1 MTIRAAISLCLGGL
15 FLALGL
21 GSPASAQQV
30 GQTNLGSDQG
40 GIANNQD
47 INLIDA
53 FGLARGTG
61 TDWMIAARG
70 TALSLSYDGA
80 GNNLFG
86 NVTIPPAVSTAGAV
100 GLPTGVVFNGTTSF
114 NVPNSA
120 VPAQFLFATAD
131 GAIAAYNPNVDPSNA
146 FLAINNSA
154 KGASYT
160 GLTIAEVSPGVF
172 HLYAANFKKGTID
185 VFDGNFHPVT
195 TSGNCNK
202 AAVSLQSESEL
213 SGRLSPYNIQALGN
227 DLVIAYAV
235 RGTTGQLVTGKGL
248 GLVLITDPELEL
260 ITFLHGG
267 ANLNAPYGIAEAPA
281 DFGMLS
287 HALLIANSGNGTIAA
302 FDPFRGKFIA
312 LLVDTVSGNPLRIDG
327 LHSLGFGAQFAA
339 DFPNDTF
346 QASPVQSGSFNAL
359 YFTAGPMGGTHGLF
373 GDLVPP
379 TADFVLGEQ

>member
-1 MTIRAAISLCLGGL
+1 MTIRAAISFCLGGL
-15 FLALGL
+15 FLALVL
-21 GSPASAQQV
+21 SSPASAQQV

-80 GNNLFG
+80 GNNLFS

-160 GLTIAEVSPGVF
+160 GLTIAEVRPGVF

-185 VFDGNFHPVT
+185 VFDGNYNPVAFT
-195 TSGNCNK
+195 TPIPQLGFGGNL
-202 AAVSLQSESEL
+202 A
-213 SGRLSPYNIQALGN
+213 PYNIQALGK
-227 DLVIAYAV
+227 DLAITFAV
-235 RGTTGQLVTGKGL
+235 RGSNGQVVAGKGF
-248 GLVLITDPELEL
+248 GLVSITNVKGNPLS
-260 ITFLHGG
+260 FLKDSS
-267 ANLNAPYGIAEAPA
+267 LNAPYGIAQAPA
-281 DFGMLS
+281 DFGRLS
-287 HALLIANSGNGTIAA
+287 HTLLIANSGNGTIAA
-302 FDPFRGKFIA
+302 FDPFSGKFIT
-312 LLVDTVSGNPLRIDG
+312 LLVDTVSGNTLTIDG

-339 DFPNDTF
+339 DFPNNTF
-346 QASPVQSGSFNAL
+346 QASPVQNGSFNAL
-359 YFTAGPMGGTHGLF
+359 YFTAGPVGGTHGLF